1 MFKQPG
7 LAFITVF
14 ISGAQTL
21 KSTAAAEGK
30 PAPEQSELDQW
41 SGTFNHLVSR
51 LSGHLPSLFPSTR
64 SMPFGPGMYTTPN
77 SASAE
82 SILDAEDEPVWHF
95 LAALA
100 VNADMNQ
107 QQQLVTEVRDKV
119 LENVMKAKSAAKHVE
134 TQGALAESVAKA
146 KIDNVNTF
154 LHALGLDAS
163 QITVE

>member
-1 MFKQPG
+1 
-7 LAFITVF
+7 
-14 ISGAQTL
+14 
-21 KSTAAAEGK
+21 
-30 PAPEQSELDQW
+30 
-41 SGTFNHLVSR
+41 
-51 LSGHLPSLFPSTR
+51 
-64 SMPFGPGMYTTPN
+64 MPFGPGMYTTPN

-119 LENVMKAKSAAKHVE
+119 LENVMKAKSAAKQVE

-163 QITVE
+163 QITVD

>member
-1 MFKQPG
+1 
-7 LAFITVF
+7 
-14 ISGAQTL
+14 
-21 KSTAAAEGK
+21 
-30 PAPEQSELDQW
+30 
-41 SGTFNHLVSR
+41 
-51 LSGHLPSLFPSTR
+51 
-64 SMPFGPGMYTTPN
+64 MPFGPGIYTNPN

-100 VNADMNQ
+100 VSADMYQ

-119 LENVMKAKSAAKHVE
+119 LENVMKAKSAAKQVE

-146 KIDNVNTF
+146 KIENVNTF